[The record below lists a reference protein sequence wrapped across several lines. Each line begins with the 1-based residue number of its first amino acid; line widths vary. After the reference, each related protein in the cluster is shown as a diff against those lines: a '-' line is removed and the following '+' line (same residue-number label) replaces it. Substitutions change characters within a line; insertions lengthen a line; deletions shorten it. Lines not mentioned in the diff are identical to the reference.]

1 MSFYVKAY
9 TEAIMYS
16 YHDIKQRGGSN
27 VQSNFILLTS
37 IETENA
43 KLLIQY
49 SKLMFGFCILQYTLL
64 NYP

>member
-37 IETENA
+37 I
-43 KLLIQY
+43 
-49 SKLMFGFCILQYTLL
+49 
-64 NYP
+64 